1 MSHIDRRQF
10 VAGLIAQIPDALIVT
25 GLGSAAYDVFAAGDR
40 DENFYL
46 WGAMGL
52 SLIHI
57 SEPTRLSLVSRMP
70 SSA

>member
-46 WGAMGL
+46 WGAM
-52 SLIHI
+52 
-57 SEPTRLSLVSRMP
+57 
-70 SSA
+70 AKC